1 VTSATRVLLADDHAL
16 VRVGIRSLLSTIAG
30 FDVVGEAGTGHEAV
44 ELADQ
49 LRPHVVLM
57 DIAMPGINGL
67 DATAR
72 LVERHPEIRVII
84 LSMHASEEYALQ
96 ALRAG
101 AAGYL
106 LKDADLLE
114 LERAIVAVARGETYL
129 SPAISKHVIADYKRR
144 VAEQPEPIDRL
155 TPRQREVLRL
165 IAEGLSTKEIAF
177 KLGLSVKTVESHRAQ
192 LMERLEIRDVAGLVR
207 FAIRSGLVDPGA

>member
-1 VTSATRVLLADDHAL
+1 VTPTTRVLLADDHAL
-16 VRVGIRSLLSTIAG
+16 VRVGIRSLLSTIVG
-30 FDVVGEAGTGHEAV
+30 FDVVGEAGTGHEVV
-44 ELADQ
+44 ELAGK

-57 DIAMPGINGL
+57 DIAMPGLNGL

-72 LVERHPEIRVII
+72 IVERHPGMRVII
-84 LSMHASEEYALQ
+84 LSMHAGEEYALQ

-129 SPAISKHVIADYKRR
+129 SPAISKHVIADYRRR

-177 KLGLSVKTVESHRAQ
+177 KLSLSVKTVETHRAQ

-207 FAIRSGLVDPGA
+207 FAVRSGLVDPGA

>member
-1 VTSATRVLLADDHAL
+1 MTSATRVLLADDHAL

-177 KLGLSVKTVESHRAQ
+177 KLGLSVKTVETHRAQ